1 MLQRLETASRSDTS
15 LLPLSPARPL
25 GAREVVDERLWR
37 DARDRPDVACAQRRQ
52 VRPRAFGRPVVPTS
66 PQPPPG
72 AAARAFVS

>member
-1 MLQRLETASRSDTS
+1 VLQRLETASRSDTS

-25 GAREVVDERLWR
+25 GAREVDERLWR